1 MIKGYKSLD
10 KNLKNMYGFQYEI
23 GKKYILNG
31 ELKWKENGFHFCTYM
46 EDTLRYIKDFNTDF
60 KIVEVIGSGDIV
72 KYDDEYYGYYDM
84 YASSVL
90 EIIREIKREELINE
104 IINSNVFRVK
114 RLISSIKLTEEELF
128 LIKEKYKNLDDII
141 NYYQYN
147 QKNLTLKKLE

>member
-10 KNLKNMYGFQYEI
+10 NNLKNMYGFQYEI

-31 ELKWKENGFHFCTYM
+31 KLKWKENGFHFCTYM
-46 EDTLRYIKDFNTDF
+46 EDTLRYIEDFNTDF
-60 KIVEVIGSGDIV
+60 KIVEVIGSGNIV

-90 EIIREIKREELINE
+90 EIIREIKREEFINE
-104 IINSNVFRVK
+104 VINSNVFRVE

>member
-10 KNLKNMYGFQYEI
+10 NNLKNMYGFQYEI
-23 GKKYILNG
+23 GKKYLLNG

-104 IINSNVFRVK
+104 VINSNVFRVE
-114 RLISSIKLTEEELF
+114 RLISSIKLTEDELF
-128 LIKEKYKNLDDII
+128 LIKEKYKYLDDII